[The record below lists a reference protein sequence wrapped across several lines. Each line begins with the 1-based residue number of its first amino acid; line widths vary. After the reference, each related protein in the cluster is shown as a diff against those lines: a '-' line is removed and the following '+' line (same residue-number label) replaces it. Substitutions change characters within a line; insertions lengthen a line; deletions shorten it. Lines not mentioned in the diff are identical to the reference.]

1 MDMCNLQLPELP
13 SILGSRRGSA
23 LPSSP
28 DANERLDLLV
38 KGATQSKDVL
48 GFPDGKEK
56 PFDFAPEE
64 VKHTKF
70 LNDPFFSEQA
80 LKSSYQKFGFR

>member
-1 MDMCNLQLPELP
+1 MDLCHLQLPELP
-13 SILGSRRGSA
+13 SILGNRRGSA

-38 KGATQSKDVL
+38 KGETQSKDVL
-48 GFPDGKEK
+48 GFAEDKEK

-64 VKHTKF
+64 VNT
-70 LNDPFFSEQA
+70 L
-80 LKSSYQKFGFR
+80 SS